1 VNQPV
6 DSRSVTFDVL
16 ARNKSDEAGDVL
28 MHAMGCD
35 DKYSRRLAA
44 ETIIK
49 RQSQQ
54 SILEIIRRVA
64 TLDDK
69 ACNEFSHAPDRFTTV
84 LAQCFLILTTRQDCQ
99 QSSSFVAR
107 PTSPSSVACWTCW
120 RPMSLGFPKQL

>member
-1 VNQPV
+1 MNQPV

-16 ARNKSDEAGDVL
+16 ARNKSDEAGAVL
-28 MHAMGCD
+28 MHAMECD

-69 ACNEFSHAPDRFTTV
+69 ACNEFSRLRD
-84 LAQCFLILTTRQDCQ
+84 
-99 QSSSFVAR
+99 
-107 PTSPSSVACWTCW
+107 
-120 RPMSLGFPKQL
+120 SLGLRSALVGK